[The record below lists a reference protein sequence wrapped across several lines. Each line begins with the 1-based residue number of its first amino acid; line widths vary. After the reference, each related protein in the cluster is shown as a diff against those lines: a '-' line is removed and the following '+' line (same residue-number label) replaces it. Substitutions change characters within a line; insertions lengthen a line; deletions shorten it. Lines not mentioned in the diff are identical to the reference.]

1 MVAGRTTEHSVGAD
15 ASQLRGAS
23 SCENVTRSLVF
34 SGQDKN
40 LDF

>member
-1 MVAGRTTEHSVGAD
+1 MGRASEHSVGVD
-15 ASQLRGAS
+15 ASQLREALQ
-23 SCENVTRSLVF
+23 CENVTRSLVF